1 MMQDFTYK
9 FLIKM
14 LALVMSKYI
23 NHSVKK
29 LEIFLIIRGRR
40 MLAWAK
46 IRSIL
51 RSILSLPCMW
61 LVYFSSFS
69 KEYVIFTLK
78 YPLPEGLV
86 HEEYIL
92 YDEVAIVGSIGGTLG
107 LFIGFSFRDIVVYI
121 LDKLRHHCIN
131 NPWH

>member
-1 MMQDFTYK
+1 MHVELNISHIVHIWDSLV
-9 FLIKM
+9 FLT
-14 LALVMSKYI
+14 
-23 NHSVKK
+23 
-29 LEIFLIIRGRR
+29 
-40 MLAWAK
+40 
-46 IRSIL
+46 
-51 RSILSLPCMW
+51 W
-61 LVYFSSFS
+61 LVFLSPSS

-121 LDKLRHHCIN
+121 LDKLRHYCIN